1 MLDRHFDGKSRLFFA
16 ALQVKCAQNCLC
28 FLFQNEILIDK
39 LLKLIQTMGAGNGL
53 ESSGHLDVQT
63 FISQVILLITRR
75 NALFRKIAFSY

>member
-1 MLDRHFDGKSRLFFA
+1 
-16 ALQVKCAQNCLC
+16 
-28 FLFQNEILIDK
+28 
-39 LLKLIQTMGAGNGL
+39 MGAGNGL